1 MTVMTGLA
9 LDAHSDVPLYRQVF
23 DQVVDRI
30 KSGAFP
36 SKFRLPPTRTLAR
49 ELGTHRNTVVRA
61 YEDLEASGFVT
72 SRVGRGTFVTVPP
85 PAAPTARQSSFR
97 APARASLPWAE
108 LTSHAALLEP
118 QQRFERLATH
128 KIASG
133 AAPINL
139 TRMQPSP
146 ELLPHDPLRRCL
158 DHVLRSSGAKLL
170 GYAPR
175 EGMARLREQ
184 ITVDLARQRVP
195 AYADDIVVTAGI
207 QQGLDLVARALINP
221 GDVVLVDESTYSG
234 ALSILWAA
242 GARVVGIPADDEG
255 PEMEALERAGRGA
268 KALYLMPN
276 HNNPTGRR
284 ISAARREALCAWS
297 RRAGV
302 PLIEDDYAAD
312 LNLDGHV
319 LPPALRALDGEVV
332 YLGSFSKRLVP
343 ALRVGFLVCPPGIRA
358 RLLGLKQTTDL
369 GNSMVLQEALA
380 EFLERGY
387 LRAHLRRVL
396 PEYRRRRDALEKALA
411 AHLPKSLNWVCA
423 DVGMTGW
430 LPLPPGFD
438 PEEVYE
444 SAQRAGVLVTP
455 STVSGVD
462 PRRHAGIRLSF
473 AAEPLDRLAEGAR
486 RLGRALAGIAERQR
500 RVKQARGD
508 AAVIGV
514 V

>member
-1 MTVMTGLA
+1 M
-9 LDAHSDVPLYRQVF
+9 
-23 DQVVDRI
+23 
-30 KSGAFP
+30 
-36 SKFRLPPTRTLAR
+36 KFRLPPTRALAS

-61 YEDLEASGFVT
+61 YEDLEAAGFVT
-72 SRVGRGTFVTVPP
+72 SRVGRGTFVTEPP
-85 PAAPTARQSSFR
+85 SAVRAAPIPT
-97 APARASLPWAE
+97 RASLPWAE

-118 QQRFERLATH
+118 LQRFERLATH
-128 KIASG
+128 AIAGG

-146 ELLPHDPLRRCL
+146 DLLPHEHLRRCI
-158 DHVLRSSGAKLL
+158 DHVLRVAGAKLL

-175 EGMARLREQ
+175 EGTSRLREQ

-195 AYADDIVVTAGI
+195 AHPDDIVITAGI
-207 QQGLDLVARALINP
+207 QQGLDVVARALVNP
-221 GDVVLVDESTYSG
+221 GDVVLADESTYSG

-242 GARVVGIPADDEG
+242 GARVVGVPADDEG
-255 PEMEALERAGRGA
+255 PDMDALERAGRGA

-284 ISAARREALCAWS
+284 ISAARREALVAWS

-312 LNLDGHV
+312 LNLDAHA
-319 LPPALRALDGEVV
+319 LPPPMRALDGEVIYV
-332 YLGSFSKRLVP
+332 GSFSKRLIP

-369 GNSMVLQEALA
+369 GNSMVLQDALA

-387 LRAHLRRVL
+387 LRAHLRRVV
-396 PEYRRRRDALEKALA
+396 PEYRRRRDALEKAMA
-411 AHLPKSLNWVCA
+411 AHLPRSLTWQHP
-423 DVGMTGW
+423 DVGMTVW
-430 LPLPPGFD
+430 LPLPPPFD

-444 SAQRAGVLVTP
+444 TARRVGVLVTP

-462 PRRHAGIRLSF
+462 PRRLGGVRLSF

-486 RLGRALAGIAERQR
+486 RLGRALGRVAERQR
-500 RVKQARGD
+500 RVKHVQSDVRL
-508 AAVIGV
+508 IGV